1 MKSIFINMY
10 VFSNDWIVGKIAND
24 IKNEAER
31 LGYTC
36 RCGTTEE
43 YNNEDICYHMSYHLA
58 VPIPQAKHNSV
69 FVTHIDD
76 AYKEKLV
83 CDMKNRFDSYVCMS
97 QEDAHYLIELGLDK
111 TKVFGRTLPVRN
123 TYLRPISIGI
133 FSACYPD
140 DRKNEQWLIDYCKQN
155 KESKLVNFV
164 FIGKGWNR
172 VCNELEALDCS
183 YEWHNASRKLPYEY
197 QFQQNKLACLDYYIY
212 MGMDGGAMGSYD
224 AYAQGVP
231 LCITYDGFHKSIP
244 DIDFSFDDK
253 QTFFDQ
259 LDKIVQKHSRRL
271 SFFNDNSVEKY
282 AEWILGVW
290 QGNVVQVID
299 EKEKECISYH
309 TVVEKRRKNFF
320 EITKIRLRE
329 YYLWKALRIKNYK
342 NLK

>member
-10 VFSNDWIVGKIAND
+10 VFNNDWIVGKIAYD

-43 YNNEDICYHMSYHLA
+43 YDNEDICYHMSYHLA

-76 AYKEKLV
+76 AFKEKLV
-83 CDMKNRFDSYVCMS
+83 CDMKDSFDSFICMS
-97 QEDAHYLIELGLDK
+97 QEDAHYLMELGLDK
-111 TKVFGRTLPVRN
+111 SKVFGRTLPVRN

-140 DRKNEQWLIDYCKQN
+140 DRKNEKWLIDYCKQN
-155 KESKLVNFV
+155 QDAKLVNFV

-172 VCNELEALDCS
+172 VCDELESLDCS

-197 QFQQNKLACLDYYIY
+197 QFQQNKLASLDYYIY

-231 LCITYDGFHKSIP
+231 LCITFDGFHKSIP
-244 DIDFSFDDK
+244 DIDYVFDDE
-253 QTFFDQ
+253 QSFFNQ
-259 LDKIVQKHSRRL
+259 LDIILQKHSRRHA
-271 SFFNDNSVEKY
+271 FFSNNSVNNYVK
-282 AEWILGVW
+282 WVLKVW
-290 QGNVVQVID
+290 QGEQIQEID
-299 EKEKECISYH
+299 EKAKECISYH
-309 TVVEKRRKNFF
+309 TVVEKRRMNFF
-320 EITKIRLRE
+320 EITQKRLRE
-329 YYLWKALRIKNYK
+329 IYLWKSLRMKYFK
-342 NLK
+342 K